1 MQVIRNE
8 TAMTLVEL
16 MIAMT
21 VSVVALGLIY
31 GTYSAQQRSYTN
43 EQLVMDMQQNARSA
57 LAFMRREI
65 RMTGYN
71 PLAHNGIDDNGLYG
85 IDEDGEGDVQ
95 GFKEVR
101 GDRISFS
108 FDLNGDGKE
117 DGDNET
123 ITYRFKS
130 ENDGDA
136 DGIADAGAADLF
148 RYHRAGSEDCSA
160 LAFDIHAVAFAY
172 AFDYDGNGQ
181 LDTFPNAPNVVAW
194 AWDSD
199 GDGNLDSYL
208 DTNRDGVIDAAD
220 AVAGGDLV
228 GAGVTT
234 DYIPMSNIRAVQV
247 WLLGRTRYPIRGH
260 IENETYVVGPN
271 HITPGDG
278 YKRTLLNGI
287 VMIRNP
293 AN

>member
-1 MQVIRNE
+1 
-8 TAMTLVEL
+8 MTLVEL
-16 MIAMT
+16 MIAMA
-21 VSVVALGLIY
+21 VSVVVMGLIY
-31 GTYSAQQRSYTN
+31 STYFVQQRSYTN

-65 RMTGYN
+65 RMAGYN
-71 PLAHNGIDDNGLYG
+71 PLAHNGIDDNLTGE
-85 IDEDGEGDVQ
+85 IDEAGEGDVQ
-95 GFKEVR
+95 GFKVVS

-108 FDLNGDGKE
+108 LDLNGDGKE

-123 ITYRFKS
+123 ITYRFKDVS
-130 ENDGDA
+130 DANA
-136 DGIADAGAADLF
+136 DGIAETGAADLF
-148 RYHRAGSEDCSA
+148 RYHRAESDDCSA

-181 LDTFPNAPNVVAW
+181 LDTFPSAPNVVVW

-199 GDGNLDSYL
+199 GDGNLDRHL

-220 AVAGGDLV
+220 AVNGGDLV

-293 AN
+293 GN

>member
-1 MQVIRNE
+1 
-8 TAMTLVEL
+8 MTLVEL

-21 VSVVALGLIY
+21 VSVIALGLIY

-43 EQLVMDMQQNARSA
+43 EQLIMDMQQNARSA

-71 PLAHNGIDDNGLYG
+71 PRAHNGIDDNLANG
-85 IDEDGEGDVQ
+85 IDEAGEGDVE
-95 GFKEVR
+95 GFKVVR

-108 FDLNGDGKE
+108 FDLDGNGDDKGN
-117 DGDNET
+117 DET
-123 ITYRFKS
+123 ITYRFQDVS
-130 ENDGDA
+130 DTTA
-136 DGIADAGAADLF
+136 DGIADTGAADLF
-148 RYHRAGSEDCSA
+148 RYHRAGSNDCSV

-181 LDTFPNAPNVVAW
+181 LDTFPNAPNVVVW
-194 AWDSD
+194 AWDSN
-199 GDGNLDSYL
+199 GDGNLDRYL
-208 DTNRDGVIDAAD
+208 DTSRDGVIDAAD
-220 AVAGGDLV
+220 AVNGGDLV

-234 DYIPMSNIRAVQV
+234 DYVPMSNVRAVQV

-260 IENETYVVGPN
+260 IENETYVVGPK

-278 YKRTLLNGI
+278 NKRTLLNGI

-293 AN
+293 GN

>member
-1 MQVIRNE
+1 
-8 TAMTLVEL
+8 MTLMEL

-21 VSVVALGLIY
+21 VSIVALGLIY

-71 PLAHNGIDDNGLYG
+71 PRAHNGIDDNPLINTV
-85 IDEDGEGDVQ
+85 IDDAAEGVVE
-95 GFKEVR
+95 GFKVVR

-108 FDLNGDGKE
+108 FDLNGDGDDK
-117 DGDNET
+117 DDNET
-123 ITYRFKS
+123 IIYQFKPA
-130 ENDGDA
+130 NDADA
-136 DGIADAGAADLF
+136 DGIADTGGADLF
-148 RYHRAGSEDCSA
+148 RYHRDGSGDCSA

-172 AFDYDGNGQ
+172 AFDDDGDGQ
-181 LDTFPNAPNVVAW
+181 LDTFPDAPNVVVW

-199 GDGNLDSYL
+199 GDNILDRYL
-208 DTNRDGVIDAAD
+208 DTNKDGVIDAAD
-220 AVAGGDLV
+220 AVN
-228 GAGVTT
+228 GAALAAVV
-234 DYIPMSNIRAVQV
+234 PKASIRAVQV
-247 WLLGRTRYPIRGH
+247 WLLARTRYPIRGH
-260 IENETYVVGPN
+260 IENETYVVGPR
-271 HITPGDG
+271 HIAPGDG

-293 AN
+293 GN